1 MLKKY
6 FEPGALLSFPAYR
19 ALLISGIL
27 TVIAMSAFPIA
38 LAVTVLDAGG
48 SATTLGII
56 LAVRVLS
63 GVLMAPV
70 GGVWA
75 DRLPRKTILI
85 LADGF
90 RAIMGSVVVFIDPKS
105 ISMWILGAIVVLM
118 GISDAFGGPAAGAI
132 MPSILPDHLLP
143 AGNVI
148 RGIALKGSTI
158 AGPGI
163 AGIIVV
169 SLGTHAT
176 YVATSIFFLIGAA
189 LLFRINEGP
198 KVASENPQ
206 TTFIEEIREGLNVV
220 WYYKWIAAMILMAS
234 VQLMMVIGV
243 ENVLLPV
250 ITKRDFGTASV
261 FATSAALFSAGGAI
275 SAVICIKSKVKNPGL
290 VSVVVW
296 GLFVLA
302 PLVLA
307 FPNSKTVIFIA
318 YFIAG
323 FSVGPWEAF
332 WATQVQRE
340 VPAEYQGRVFAIDYM
355 GSLGLMPLGMA
366 LAGPLV
372 NLFGEREL
380 LIGVAIF
387 HLIICAA
394 VLLVPGVKEMKSS
407 RPPYS
412 PQGTISS
419 KSEQDQA

>member
-6 FEPGALLSFPAYR
+6 FEPGALLSFAAYR
-19 ALLISGIL
+19 NLMISGIL
-27 TVIAMSAFPIA
+27 TTVAMSAFPIA

-48 SATTLGII
+48 SAKTLGLI
-56 LAVRVLS
+56 LAARVLS
-63 GVLMAPV
+63 GVLMAPI
-70 GGVWA
+70 GGVWV

-85 LADGF
+85 LSDGF
-90 RAIMGSVVVFIDPKS
+90 RAIMGSVVIFINPEN
-105 ISMWILGAIVVLM
+105 ISMAILGAIVVLM

-132 MPSILPDHLLP
+132 IPSILPDHLLP
-143 AGNVI
+143 SGNVL

-163 AGIIVV
+163 AGVIVV

-176 YVATSIFFLIGAA
+176 YIATSVFFLLGAG
-189 LLFRINEGP
+189 LLVRINEGP
-198 KVASENPQ
+198 VIANPDKKNQFVAEM
-206 TTFIEEIREGLNVV
+206 REGLRVV

-234 VQLMMVIGV
+234 VQLMLVIGV

-275 SAVICIKSKVKNPGL
+275 SAIICIKSKVKNPGL

-296 GLFVLA
+296 GLFILA

-307 FPNSKTVIFIA
+307 FPSSKSIIFIA
-318 YFIAG
+318 YFAAG

-340 VPAEYQGRVFAIDYM
+340 VPAKYQGRVFSIDYM

-372 NLFGEREL
+372 NLFGERPL

-387 HLIICAA
+387 HLIICAV

-412 PQGTISS
+412 SIG
-419 KSEQDQA
+419 EQSQA

>member
-63 GVLMAPV
+63 GVVMAPV

-75 DRLPRKTILI
+75 DRLPRRTILI

-90 RAIMGSVVVFIDPKS
+90 RAIMGSVVVFIDPKN
-105 ISMWILGAIVVLM
+105 ISMWILGGIVVLM
-118 GISDAFGGPAAGAI
+118 GVSDAFGGPAAGAI

-143 AGNVI
+143 AGNVV

-176 YVATSIFFLIGAA
+176 YVATSIFFLVGAA
-189 LLFRINEGP
+189 LLVRINEGP
-198 KVASENPQ
+198 KVASENHRS
-206 TTFIEEIREGLNVV
+206 TFTEEIREGVRVV
-220 WYYKWIAAMILMAS
+220 WYYKWIAAMIIMAS
-234 VQLMMVIGV
+234 LQLMLVIGV

-261 FATSAALFSAGGAI
+261 FATAAALFSAGGAI

-296 GLFVLA
+296 GLFILA

-307 FPNSKTVIFIA
+307 FPNSKGLIFIA
-318 YFIAG
+318 YLIAG

-332 WATQVQRE
+332 WSTQVQRE

-380 LIGVAIF
+380 LIGVAVF

-394 VLLVPGVKEMKSS
+394 VLFVPGVKEMKSS

-412 PQGTISS
+412 PQTPISS
-419 KSEQDQA
+419 

>member
-6 FEPGALLSFPAYR
+6 FEPGALFSFPAYR

-48 SATTLGII
+48 SATTLGLI
-56 LAVRVLS
+56 LAARVLS
-63 GVLMAPV
+63 GVVMAPI

-75 DRLPRKTILI
+75 DRLPRRTILI
-85 LADGF
+85 LSDGF
-90 RAIMGSVVVFIDPKS
+90 RAIMGSVVIFINPHN
-105 ISMWILGAIVVLM
+105 ISMWILGGIVVLM
-118 GISDAFGGPAAGAI
+118 GVSDAFGGPAAGAI

-143 AGNVI
+143 SGNVV

-163 AGIIVV
+163 AGVIVV

-176 YVATSIFFLIGAA
+176 YIATSIFFLVGAA
-189 LLFRINEGP
+189 LLLRIKENHREITD
-198 KVASENPQ
+198 NPQ
-206 TTFIEEIREGLNVV
+206 STFYSEVREGIRVV
-220 WYYKWIAAMILMAS
+220 WYYKWIAAMIIMAS
-234 VQLMMVIGV
+234 LQLMLVIGV

-261 FATSAALFSAGGAI
+261 FATAAALFSAGGAI
-275 SAVICIKSKVKNPGL
+275 SAVICIKAKVKNPGL
-290 VSVVVW
+290 VAVVVW
-296 GLFVLA
+296 GLFILA

-307 FPNSKTVIFIA
+307 FPNSRALIFGA

-332 WATQVQRE
+332 WSTQVQRE
-340 VPAEYQGRVFAIDYM
+340 VPAEYQGRVFSIDYM

-372 NLFGEREL
+372 NIFGERQL
-380 LIGVAIF
+380 LIGVAVF

-394 VLLVPGVKEMKSS
+394 VLAVPGVKEMKSS
-407 RPPYS
+407 LPEYRAD
-412 PQGTISS
+412 SS
-419 KSEQDQA
+419 MGEQS

>member
-1 MLKKY
+1 
-6 FEPGALLSFPAYR
+6 
-19 ALLISGIL
+19 
-27 TVIAMSAFPIA
+27 
-38 LAVTVLDAGG
+38 
-48 SATTLGII
+48 
-56 LAVRVLS
+56 
-63 GVLMAPV
+63 
-70 GGVWA
+70 
-75 DRLPRKTILI
+75 
-85 LADGF
+85 
-90 RAIMGSVVVFIDPKS
+90 
-105 ISMWILGAIVVLM
+105 M
-118 GISDAFGGPAAGAI
+118 GISDAFGGPASGAI

-143 AGNVI
+143 AGNVV

-176 YVATSIFFLIGAA
+176 YVATSIFFLVGAA
-189 LLFRINEGP
+189 LLFRINEGA
-198 KVASENPQ
+198 KVASEDHRS
-206 TTFIEEIREGLNVV
+206 TFTDEIREGLRVV
-220 WYYKWIAAMILMAS
+220 WYYKWIAAMIIMAS
-234 VQLMMVIGV
+234 LQLMLVIGV

-261 FATSAALFSAGGAI
+261 FATAAALFSAGGAI
-275 SAVICIKSKVKNPGL
+275 SAVICMKAKVKNPGL

-296 GLFVLA
+296 GLFILA

-307 FPNSKTVIFIA
+307 FPNSKALIFGA

-332 WATQVQRE
+332 WSTQVQRE
-340 VPAEYQGRVFAIDYM
+340 VPAEYQGRVFSIDYM

-387 HLIICAA
+387 HLVICAA
-394 VLLVPGVKEMKSS
+394 VLLVPGVKEMKTSL
-407 RPPYS
+407 PAY
-412 PQGTISS
+412 SS
-419 KSEQDQA
+419 KPDSSS

>member
-1 MLKKY
+1 
-6 FEPGALLSFPAYR
+6 
-19 ALLISGIL
+19 
-27 TVIAMSAFPIA
+27 
-38 LAVTVLDAGG
+38 
-48 SATTLGII
+48 
-56 LAVRVLS
+56 
-63 GVLMAPV
+63 
-70 GGVWA
+70 
-75 DRLPRKTILI
+75 
-85 LADGF
+85 
-90 RAIMGSVVVFIDPKS
+90 
-105 ISMWILGAIVVLM
+105 MWILGAIVVLM
-118 GISDAFGGPAAGAI
+118 GISDAFGGPASGAI

-143 AGNVI
+143 AGNVVK
-148 RGIALKGSTI
+148 GIAYKGSTI

-176 YVATSIFFLIGAA
+176 YVATSAFFLIGAA
-189 LLFRINEGP
+189 LLFRINEGT

-206 TTFIEEIREGLNVV
+206 TTFVEEIREGLSVV

-307 FPNSKTVIFIA
+307 FPNSKSVIFIA

-387 HLIICAA
+387 HLLICAA

>member
-6 FEPGALLSFPAYR
+6 FEPGALFSFPAYR
-19 ALLISGIL
+19 ALLLSGIL

-48 SATTLGII
+48 SATTLGLI

-63 GVLMAPV
+63 GVVLAPV

-75 DRLPRKTILI
+75 DRLPRRTILI
-85 LADGF
+85 AADSF

-105 ISMWILGAIVVLM
+105 ISMWILGGIVVLM
-118 GISDAFGGPAAGAI
+118 GVSDAFGGPAAGAI

-143 AGNVI
+143 AGNVV

-158 AGPGI
+158 AGPGV

-176 YVATSIFFLIGAA
+176 YVATSIFFLVGAA
-189 LLFRINEGP
+189 LLIRINEGP
-198 KVASENPQ
+198 KVASDTHR
-206 TTFIEEIREGLNVV
+206 TTFTDEIREGLQVV

-234 VQLMMVIGV
+234 VQLMLVIGV

-307 FPNSKTVIFIA
+307 FPSSKSVIFIA

-372 NLFGEREL
+372 NVFGEGEL
-380 LIGVAIF
+380 LIGVAAF
-387 HLIICAA
+387 HLFICAV

-407 RPPYS
+407 RPPYTPKS
-412 PQGTISS
+412 VISS
-419 KSEQDQA
+419 

>member
-1 MLKKY
+1 
-6 FEPGALLSFPAYR
+6 
-19 ALLISGIL
+19 
-27 TVIAMSAFPIA
+27 MSAFPIA

-48 SATTLGII
+48 SATTLGLI

-63 GVLMAPV
+63 GVLLAPV
-70 GGVWA
+70 GGVWV

-85 LADGF
+85 AADGF
-90 RAIMGSVVVFIDPKS
+90 RAIMGRVVVFIDPKS

-118 GISDAFGGPAAGAI
+118 GVSDAFGGPAAGAI
-132 MPSILPDHLLP
+132 IPSILPDHLLP
-143 AGNVI
+143 AGNVV

-158 AGPGI
+158 AGPGV

-176 YVATSIFFLIGAA
+176 YVATSVFFLLGAV
-189 LLFRINEGP
+189 LLIRINEGP

-206 TTFIEEIREGLNVV
+206 TTFAEEIREGLQVV

-234 VQLMMVIGV
+234 VQLMMVVGV

-307 FPNSKTVIFIA
+307 FPSSQSVIFIA

-340 VPAEYQGRVFAIDYM
+340 VPAAYQGRVFAIDYM

-372 NLFGEREL
+372 NVFGEGEL
-380 LIGVAIF
+380 LIGVAVF
-387 HLIICAA
+387 HLFICAV
-394 VLLVPGVKEMKSS
+394 VLLVPGVKQMKSS
-407 RPPYS
+407 RPPYTPKS
-412 PQGTISS
+412 AISS
-419 KSEQDQA
+419 

>member
-27 TVIAMSAFPIA
+27 TVLAMSAFPIA

-48 SATTLGII
+48 SATTLGLI

-63 GVLMAPV
+63 GVLMAPI
-70 GGVWA
+70 GGVWV
-75 DRLPRKTILI
+75 DRLPRRTILI
-85 LADGF
+85 VADGF
-90 RAIMGSVVVFIDPKS
+90 RAIIGSIVIFIDPEN

-118 GISDAFGGPAAGAI
+118 GISDAFGGPAQGAI
-132 MPSILPDHLLP
+132 MQSILPDHLLP
-143 AGNVI
+143 AGNVVK
-148 RGIALKGSTI
+148 GIAFKGSTI

-176 YVATSIFFLIGAA
+176 YVATSIFFLVGAA
-189 LLFRINEGP
+189 LLFLVNEGS
-198 KVASENPQ
+198 KVASENQQ
-206 TTFIEEIREGLNVV
+206 TTFVEEMREGLRVV

-261 FATSAALFSAGGAI
+261 YATSAALFSAGGAI
-275 SAVICIKSKVKNPGL
+275 SAIICIKSKVKNPGL

-307 FPNSKTVIFIA
+307 FPSAKSVIFIA

-340 VPAEYQGRVFAIDYM
+340 VPPEYQGRVFAIDYM
-355 GSLGLMPLGMA
+355 GSVGLMPLGMA

-372 NLFGEREL
+372 NVFGEPEL

-387 HLIICAA
+387 HVIICAV
-394 VLLVPGVKEMKSS
+394 VLFVPGVKEMKSS

-412 PQGTISS
+412 PQGAISS

>member
-27 TVIAMSAFPIA
+27 TVLAMSAFTIA

-48 SATTLGII
+48 SATTLGLI

-63 GVLMAPV
+63 GVLMAPI
-70 GGVWA
+70 GGVWV
-75 DRLPRKTILI
+75 DRLPRRTILI
-85 LADGF
+85 IADGF
-90 RAIMGSVVVFIDPKS
+90 RAIIGSIVIFIDPEN

-118 GISDAFGGPAAGAI
+118 GISDAFGGPAQGAI
-132 MPSILPDHLLP
+132 MQSILPDHLLP
-143 AGNVI
+143 AGNVVK
-148 RGIALKGSTI
+148 GIAFKGSTI

-176 YVATSIFFLIGAA
+176 YVATSIFFLVGAA
-189 LLFRINEGP
+189 LLFLVNEGS

-206 TTFIEEIREGLNVV
+206 TTFVEEMREGLRVV

-261 FATSAALFSAGGAI
+261 YATSAALFSAGGAI
-275 SAVICIKSKVKNPGL
+275 SAIICIKSKVKNPGL

-307 FPNSKTVIFIA
+307 FPSSKSVIFIA

-340 VPAEYQGRVFAIDYM
+340 VPPEYQGRVFAIDYM
-355 GSLGLMPLGMA
+355 GSVGLMPLGMA

-372 NLFGEREL
+372 NVFGEPEL

-387 HLIICAA
+387 HVIICAA
-394 VLLVPGVKEMKSS
+394 VLFVPGVKEMKSS

-412 PQGTISS
+412 PQGAISS

>member
-6 FEPGALLSFPAYR
+6 FEPGALFSFRAYR
-19 ALLISGIL
+19 NLIFSATL
-27 TVIAMSAFPIA
+27 TTIAMSAFPIA

-56 LAVRVLS
+56 FAARVLS
-63 GVLMAPV
+63 GVLFAPI
-70 GGVWA
+70 GGVWV
-75 DRLPRKTILI
+75 DRLPRRTILI
-85 LADGF
+85 VADGF
-90 RAIMGSVVVFIDPKS
+90 RAIMGSIVVFINPQNFS
-105 ISMWILGAIVVLM
+105 IWILGGIVVLM
-118 GISDAFGGPAAGAI
+118 GVSDAFGGPASGAI
-132 MPSILPDHLLP
+132 MPSLLPDHLLP
-143 AGNVI
+143 AGNVV
-148 RGIALKGSTI
+148 RGITAKGATI

-169 SLGTHAT
+169 SLGTHVT
-176 YVATSIFFLIGAA
+176 YIATSIFFLVGAA
-189 LLFRINEGP
+189 LLIRIDEGP
-198 KVASENPQ
+198 KVASEKQ
-206 TTFIEEIREGLNVV
+206 GSTFSQEIREGLRVV
-220 WYYKWIAAMILMAS
+220 WYYKWIAAMIIMAS
-234 VQLMMVIGV
+234 LQLMLVIGV

-261 FATSAALFSAGGAI
+261 FATSAALFSVGGAI

-296 GLFVLA
+296 GLFILA

-307 FPNSKTVIFIA
+307 FPNSKTLIFGA

-332 WATQVQRE
+332 WSTQVQRE
-340 VPAEYQGRVFAIDYM
+340 VPAEYQGRVFAIDLM

-366 LAGPLV
+366 LAGPMV
-372 NLFGEREL
+372 NIFGERQL

-387 HLIICAA
+387 HIAICAI
-394 VLLVPGVKEMKSS
+394 VLLVPGVKEMKTS

-412 PQGTISS
+412 PGAAISS
-419 KSEQDQA
+419 

>member
-6 FEPGALLSFPAYR
+6 FEPGALLSLPAYR
-19 ALLISGIL
+19 ALLISGVL
-27 TVIAMSAFPIA
+27 TTAAMSAFPIA
-38 LAVTVLDAGG
+38 LAVTILDAGG

-56 LAVRVLS
+56 LAARVLS
-63 GVLMAPV
+63 GVLMAPI
-70 GGVWA
+70 GGVWV
-75 DRLPRKTILI
+75 DRLSRKTILI

-90 RAIMGSVVVFIDPKS
+90 RAVIGSVVVFIDPKH
-105 ISMWILGAIVVLM
+105 ISMWILGMIVVLM
-118 GISDAFGGPAAGAI
+118 GISDAFGGPASGAI

-143 AGNVI
+143 SGNVVK
-148 RGIALKGSTI
+148 GIAFKGATI

-163 AGIIVV
+163 AGVIVV

-189 LLFRINEGP
+189 LLLRIHETP
-198 KVASENPQ
+198 KVGAENPQ
-206 TTFIEEIREGLNVV
+206 TSFNQEIREGLRVV

-234 VQLMMVIGV
+234 VQLMMVVGV

-275 SAVICIKSKVKNPGL
+275 SAVICIKAKVRNPGL
-290 VSVVVW
+290 VAVVVW
-296 GLFVLA
+296 GLFILA

-307 FPNSKTVIFIA
+307 FPSPRTVIFIS
-318 YFIAG
+318 YFVAG

-340 VPAEYQGRVFAIDYM
+340 VPVEYQGRVFAIDYM

-366 LAGPLV
+366 LAGPMV
-372 NLFGEREL
+372 NIFGERDL
-380 LIGVAIF
+380 LIGVAVF
-387 HLIICAA
+387 HILICAV
-394 VLLVPGVKEMKSS
+394 VLLVPGVKEMKSA

-412 PQGTISS
+412 PIGEQGR
-419 KSEQDQA
+419 A

>member
-6 FEPGALLSFPAYR
+6 FEPGALFSFPAYR
-19 ALLISGIL
+19 ALLLSGIL

-38 LAVTVLDAGG
+38 IAVTVLDAGG
-48 SATTLGII
+48 SATTLGLI

-63 GVLMAPV
+63 GVLLAPV
-70 GGVWA
+70 GGVWV

-90 RAIMGSVVVFIDPKS
+90 RAIMGSVVVFIDPNS

-118 GISDAFGGPAAGAI
+118 GVSDAFGGPAQGAI

-143 AGNVI
+143 AGNVVK
-148 RGIALKGSTI
+148 GIAFKGSTI
-158 AGPGI
+158 AGPGV

-176 YVATSIFFLIGAA
+176 YVATSAFFLLGAV
-189 LLFRINEGP
+189 LLIRINEGP
-198 KVASENPQ
+198 KVASDTHR
-206 TTFIEEIREGLNVV
+206 TTFSQEMREGLQVV

-296 GLFVLA
+296 GLFILA

-307 FPNSKTVIFIA
+307 FPNSKNLIFIA

-355 GSLGLMPLGMA
+355 GSVGLMPLGMA

-372 NLFGEREL
+372 NVFGEREL
-380 LIGVAIF
+380 LIGVAVF
-387 HLIICAA
+387 HLFICAV
-394 VLLVPGVKEMKSS
+394 VLLVPGVKQMKSS
-407 RPPYS
+407 RPPYTPKS
-412 PQGTISS
+412 AISS
-419 KSEQDQA
+419 

>member
-6 FEPGALLSFPAYR
+6 FEPGALFSYTAYR
-19 ALLISGIL
+19 NLILSNIL

-48 SATTLGII
+48 DASTLGII
-56 LAVRVLS
+56 LAIRVLS
-63 GVLMAPV
+63 SVLLAPV
-70 GGVWA
+70 GGVWS

-85 LADGF
+85 FADGF
-90 RAIMGSVVVFIDPKS
+90 RAIMGSIVIFINPEN
-105 ISMWILGAIVVLM
+105 ISMWILGGIVALM
-118 GISDAFGGPAAGAI
+118 GVSDAFGGPASGAI
-132 MPSILPDHLLP
+132 IPSLLPDHLLP
-143 AGNVI
+143 AGNVV
-148 RGIALKGSTI
+148 RGIVLKGCTI

-163 AGIIVV
+163 AGVIVV

-176 YVATSIFFLIGAA
+176 YIATSVFFLIGAA
-189 LLFRINEGP
+189 LLIRIDEGP
-198 KVASENPQ
+198 RIAPVGVESHFMN
-206 TTFIEEIREGLNVV
+206 EIREGLRVV
-220 WYYKWIAAMILMAS
+220 WYYKWIAAMIVMAS

-261 FATSAALFSAGGAI
+261 FATSAALFSLGGAI
-275 SAVICIKSKVKNPGL
+275 SAVICIKAKVKNPGL

-296 GLFVLA
+296 GLFVFA

-307 FPNSKTVIFIA
+307 FPSSRELIFFA
-318 YFIAG
+318 YFAAG

-340 VPAEYQGRVFAIDYM
+340 VPAEYQGRVFSIDYM

-372 NLFGEREL
+372 NVFGEREL
-380 LIGVAIF
+380 LIGVAVF
-387 HLIICAA
+387 HLLVCAV
-394 VLLVPGVKEMKSS
+394 VLFVPGVKQMKSIK
-407 RPPYS
+407 PPYYS
-412 PQGTISS
+412 QG
-419 KSEQDQA
+419 EQGHS

>member
-19 ALLISGIL
+19 ALLISGVL
-27 TVIAMSAFPIA
+27 TVLAMSAFPIA

-48 SATTLGII
+48 SATTLGLI

-63 GVLMAPV
+63 GVLMAPI
-70 GGVWA
+70 GGVWV
-75 DRLPRKTILI
+75 DRLPRRTILI
-85 LADGF
+85 VADGF
-90 RAIMGSVVVFIDPKS
+90 RAIIGSIVIFIDPEN

-118 GISDAFGGPAAGAI
+118 GISDAFGGPAQGAI
-132 MPSILPDHLLP
+132 MQSILPDHLLP
-143 AGNVI
+143 AGNVVK
-148 RGIALKGSTI
+148 GIAFKGATI

-163 AGIIVV
+163 AGVIVV

-176 YVATSIFFLIGAA
+176 YVATSIFFLVGAA
-189 LLFRINEGP
+189 LLFLVNEGS

-206 TTFIEEIREGLNVV
+206 TTFVEEMREGLRVV

-261 FATSAALFSAGGAI
+261 YATSAALFSAGGAI
-275 SAVICIKSKVKNPGL
+275 SAIICIKSKVKNPGL

-307 FPNSKTVIFIA
+307 FPSSKSVIFIA

-340 VPAEYQGRVFAIDYM
+340 VPPEYQGRVFAIDYM
-355 GSLGLMPLGMA
+355 GSVGLMPLGMA

-372 NLFGEREL
+372 NVFGEPEL

-387 HLIICAA
+387 HLIICAV
-394 VLLVPGVKEMKSS
+394 VLFVPGVKEMKSS

-412 PQGTISS
+412 PQGAISS

>member
-19 ALLISGIL
+19 ALLLSGIL

-48 SATTLGII
+48 SATTLGLI

-63 GVLMAPV
+63 GVLMAPI

-75 DRLPRKTILI
+75 DRLPRRTILI

-90 RAIMGSVVVFIDPKS
+90 RAVMGSVVVFINPHN
-105 ISMWILGAIVVLM
+105 ISMWILGGIVVLM
-118 GISDAFGGPAAGAI
+118 GVSDAFGGPAAGAI

-143 AGNVI
+143 AGNVV

-176 YVATSIFFLIGAA
+176 YVATSVFFLVGAA
-189 LLFRINEGP
+189 LLIRIKENP
-198 KVASENPQ
+198 RVDSENPES
-206 TTFIEEIREGLNVV
+206 TFFEEIREGLRVV
-220 WYYKWIAAMILMAS
+220 LYYKWIAAMILMAS

-261 FATSAALFSAGGAI
+261 FATAAALFSAGGAI

-296 GLFVLA
+296 GLFILA

-307 FPNSKTVIFIA
+307 FPNSRTLIFGA

-332 WATQVQRE
+332 WSTQVQRE
-340 VPAEYQGRVFAIDYM
+340 VPAEYQGRVFSIDHM
-355 GSLGLMPLGMA
+355 GSAGLMPLGMA

-372 NLFGEREL
+372 NIFGEREL
-380 LIGVAIF
+380 LIGVAAF

-394 VLLVPGVKEMKSS
+394 VLLVPGVREMKSS

-412 PQGTISS
+412 SQPTISS
-419 KSEQDQA
+419 

>member
-27 TVIAMSAFPIA
+27 TVIAMSAFPVA

-63 GVLMAPV
+63 GVVMAPI

-75 DRLPRKTILI
+75 DRLPRRTILI

-90 RAIMGSVVVFIDPKS
+90 RAIMGSVVVFIDPKN
-105 ISMWILGAIVVLM
+105 ISMWILGGIVVLM
-118 GISDAFGGPAAGAI
+118 GVSDAFGGPAAGAI

-143 AGNVI
+143 AGNVV

-163 AGIIVV
+163 AGAIVV

-176 YVATSIFFLIGAA
+176 YVATSIFFLLGAA
-189 LLFRINEGP
+189 LLVRINEGP
-198 KVASENPQ
+198 KVASENHRS
-206 TTFIEEIREGLNVV
+206 TFTEEIREGARVV

-296 GLFVLA
+296 GLFILA

-307 FPNSKTVIFIA
+307 FPNSKSLIFIA

-387 HLIICAA
+387 HLLVCAV

-412 PQGTISS
+412 PEGSISS
-419 KSEQDQA
+419 

>member
-19 ALLISGIL
+19 ALLLSGIL

-63 GVLMAPV
+63 GVVLAPV

-75 DRLPRKTILI
+75 DRLPRRTILI
-85 LADGF
+85 AADGF

-105 ISMWILGAIVVLM
+105 ISMWILGGIVVLM
-118 GISDAFGGPAAGAI
+118 GVSDAFGGPAAGAI

-143 AGNVI
+143 AGNVV

-158 AGPGI
+158 AGPGV

-176 YVATSIFFLIGAA
+176 YVATSIFFLVGAA
-189 LLFRINEGP
+189 LLIRINEGP
-198 KVASENPQ
+198 KVASDTHR
-206 TTFIEEIREGLNVV
+206 TTFTEEIREGLQVV

-296 GLFVLA
+296 GLFILA

-307 FPNSKTVIFIA
+307 FPNSKGLIFAA

-355 GSLGLMPLGMA
+355 GSVGLMPLGMA

-380 LIGVAIF
+380 LIGVAAF
-387 HLIICAA
+387 HLFICAV
-394 VLLVPGVKEMKSS
+394 VLLVPGVREMKSS
-407 RPPYS
+407 RPPYTPKS
-412 PQGTISS
+412 AISS
-419 KSEQDQA
+419 